1 MADGA
6 GIGAVG
12 GGTGLA
18 PVVVSGTGAELFSL
32 GGLCTDGS
40 GWSGGR
46 GSCAMTRMG
55 QIRKEKAIFRTL
67 RMRRRRAG
75 WGAKLRFSRRNYAL
89 TVTYY
94 DQLSWLNK

>member
-1 MADGA
+1 MADGV
-6 GIGAVG
+6 GIGAVA

-18 PVVVSGTGAELFSL
+18 VVVVSGTGAELFSL

-67 RMRRRRAG
+67 RMRRRRVRNSG
-75 WGAKLRFSRRNYAL
+75 FSRRNNAL

>member
-1 MADGA
+1 MGPGSMADGA
-6 GIGAVG
+6 GIGAVA

-18 PVVVSGTGAELFSL
+18 VVVVSGTGAELFSL

-67 RMRRRRAG
+67 RMRRRRVG
-75 WGAKLRFSRRNYAL
+75 
-89 TVTYY
+89 
-94 DQLSWLNK
+94 

>member
-1 MADGA
+1 
-6 GIGAVG
+6 
-12 GGTGLA
+12 
-18 PVVVSGTGAELFSL
+18 
-32 GGLCTDGS
+32 
-40 GWSGGR
+40 
-46 GSCAMTRMG
+46 MTRMG

-94 DQLSWLNK
+94 DQLSWLNKQVKTLLRTQGDYGCDVVVSPRKKFNCRQTVYCC